1 MRSGNQG
8 PMSTCTLQ
16 FGAAQRTRVA
26 RGRVLLAL
34 ATAIVMW
41 VAGSPALARPGP
53 QPRPG
58 AQRPHVAPPNA
69 DNPKP
74 GERRMLAMPPQWVD
88 RLRQM
93 TPQQQERFFN
103 NNERFRELPPQRQ
116 AQIRQQ
122 LQRWNGLSADQ
133 RQTMLNRQQVWDRLT
148 PEQQG
153 YVRET
158 LLPQWQK
165 TPPARRQMILGKLRQ
180 LRGLDEAQRTAKLGD
195 ERFFGALNP
204 EDRQMLRDLSNLR
217 VGPDEASEASGESV
231 ARP

>member
-1 MRSGNQG
+1 MPRRIFQLGS
-8 PMSTCTLQ
+8 
-16 FGAAQRTRVA
+16 A
-26 RGRVLLAL
+26 RLTPLLLAPALL
-34 ATAIVMW
+34 AMAMML
-41 VAGSPALARPGP
+41 VAGPSALARS
-53 QPRPG
+53 
-58 AQRPHVAPPNA
+58 QRPRAAPNA
-69 DNPKP
+69 NNPKP

-122 LQRWNGLSADQ
+122 LQQWNRLSPDQ

-165 TPPARRQMILGKLRQ
+165 TPPVRRQIILGKLRQ
-180 LRGLDEAQRTAKLGD
+180 LRGLDDAQRTAKLGD
-195 ERFFGALNP
+195 EAFLGGLNP

-217 VGPDEASEASGESV
+217 VGPEDPGESP
-231 ARP
+231 AEP